1 MQNSIT
7 TDYMIR
13 IMCYLASS
21 QDRISNSELSH
32 ELNIPEPCVSEINTQ
47 LEKSNLVVAP
57 EGDYG
62 GYTLA
67 QNPED
72 ISLKEIVS
80 SAKTANLVDRRVKE
94 DADMFYTIL
103 RVNLTD
109 KSYECVFSHN
119 TKIDK
124 DINVAWDYE
133 EFIQNYTNNFV
144 HRDDRWEVKELLNYE
159 NLQNKDRS
167 IETDA
172 LYRRREELHSDVFVW
187 VELKKYV
194 DVQNNIAVVTF
205 HDSHVAPKNAVG
217 IEKEL
222 QKQEIETVNYYWDM
236 ISILISVLN
245 HNNIVETNHQ
255 DDISYYTEQV
265 YKQLKEHHPELGIT
279 DKEIEEVSRLAPIHD
294 IGKVKVPLEVL
305 NKKSRLEVDEM
316 DLIKKHPIV
325 GAEMTLK
332 FPKNSV
338 TTPLMRY
345 SYNICRFHHER
356 YDGKGYP
363 DGLKGEDIPLCAQV
377 VGMVDAYDALISDRP
392 YKYKIDPQEAI
403 QMIVDGKCGIFS
415 PKLVQ
420 CFLRASAQ
428 EEWLQKAQ
436 K

>member
-13 IMCYLASS
+13 IMCYLAAS

-187 VELKKYV
+187 VELKSMLTYRT
-194 DVQNNIAVVTF
+194 I
-205 HDSHVAPKNAVG
+205 
-217 IEKEL
+217 
-222 QKQEIETVNYYWDM
+222 
-236 ISILISVLN
+236 
-245 HNNIVETNHQ
+245 
-255 DDISYYTEQV
+255 
-265 YKQLKEHHPELGIT
+265 
-279 DKEIEEVSRLAPIHD
+279 
-294 IGKVKVPLEVL
+294 
-305 NKKSRLEVDEM
+305 
-316 DLIKKHPIV
+316 
-325 GAEMTLK
+325 
-332 FPKNSV
+332 
-338 TTPLMRY
+338 
-345 SYNICRFHHER
+345 
-356 YDGKGYP
+356 
-363 DGLKGEDIPLCAQV
+363 
-377 VGMVDAYDALISDRP
+377 
-392 YKYKIDPQEAI
+392 
-403 QMIVDGKCGIFS
+403 
-415 PKLVQ
+415 
-420 CFLRASAQ
+420 
-428 EEWLQKAQ
+428 
-436 K
+436 

>member
-1 MQNSIT
+1 MQSSIT

-13 IMCYLASS
+13 IMCYLAAS
-21 QDRISNSELSH
+21 QERISNSEISH
-32 ELNIPEPCVSEINTQ
+32 ELNIPESCVSEINTQ
-47 LEKSNLVVAP
+47 LEKSNLVIAP

-80 SAKTANLVDRRVKE
+80 SAKNTNLVDRRVQNDE
-94 DADMFYTIL
+94 DTFYTIL
-103 RVNLTD
+103 RVDLTN
-109 KSYECVFSHN
+109 KSYELVFSHN
-119 TKIDK
+119 SKIDK
-124 DINVAWDYE
+124 DLNVVNDYE
-133 EFIQNYTNNFV
+133 KLIKTYIGNFV
-144 HRDDRWEVKELLNYE
+144 HRDDRWQVKELLNYE
-159 NLQNKDRS
+159 NLMKKDRY
-167 IETDA
+167 IETNA
-172 LYRRREELHSDVFVW
+172 LYRRREELYSDVFVW

-194 DVQNNIAVVTF
+194 DVQSNMAIITF
-205 HDSHVAPKNAVG
+205 HDSKVAPKTAVG
-217 IEKEL
+217 FENEL
-222 QKQEIETVNYYWDM
+222 QKQEVETVNYYWDM
-236 ISILISVLN
+236 IFILISVLN

-265 YKQLKEHHPELGIT
+265 YKQLRENYPELGIT
-279 DKEIEEVSRLAPIHD
+279 EKEIENVSRLAPIHD
-294 IGKVKVPLEVL
+294 IGKVKVPLEIL
-305 NKKSRLEVDEM
+305 NKSSDLESDEM
-316 DLIKKHPIV
+316 DLVKKHPIF
-325 GAEMTLK
+325 GADMTLK

-338 TTPLMRY
+338 TTPLIRY

-363 DGLKGEDIPLCAQV
+363 DGLKGEDIPLCAQI

-392 YKYKIDPQEAI
+392 YKQKIDPEEAI
-403 QMIVDGKCGIFS
+403 KMIVDGECGMFS

-420 CFLRASAQ
+420 CFLRASAK